1 MLAGAEIGHC
11 LPAGIPMSLPSS
23 AFQLLLETCPGLCS
37 TASFQTRAGPGPVPP
52 STLTATQATV

>member
-37 TASFQTRAGPGPVPP
+37 TAAFQTRAGPGPVPP